1 VESRTKLLFPEGEIT
16 SSLKAWLTRLFA
28 CIGQLAEGVVV
39 EEDDVVVV
47 VVVVVVDVVF
57 GGVVVVVL
65 I

>member
-1 VESRTKLLFPEGEIT
+1 MLFPEGEIT

-47 VVVVVVDVVF
+47 VVVFVVVVVVDVVF
-57 GGVVVVVL
+57 GGVVVVL